1 MKPLVNLCRGKGQLF
16 NLKLYKLYKFATLMW
31 CIYKMHILGIKLF
44 IVQGLNQGACMD
56 DPAYFQINFLI
67 F

>member
-1 MKPLVNLCRGKGQLF
+1 MKPLVNLCRGTGQLF

-44 IVQGLNQGACMD
+44 IVQGLNQGRAWMTLHI
-56 DPAYFQINFLI
+56 FKLI